1 MQQHQQHRKQSF
13 YGSNSTLHQRAQ
25 LNQQTGV
32 NNGGGGSIYSDV
44 ASAFSQASS
53 GAGLAS
59 LARPGT
65 APPSIMDN
73 PSLGKKRSASSAGFV
88 DHDAAA
94 FGDMG
99 AFDDDDEETAIG
111 GSKKGPAGRRKIKIE
126 YIEDKSRRHITFSKR
141 KAGIMKKV
149 CFLLP
154 FCCLCVSP
162 FVSNLFNYTCRPMNC
177 LP

>member
-1 MQQHQQHRKQSF
+1 MQHQQHGKQPF
-13 YGSNSTLHQRAQ
+13 YGSNSALHQHAQ
-25 LNQQTGV
+25 LNQTGV
-32 NNGGGGSIYSDV
+32 SNGGGSIYSDV

-59 LARPGT
+59 LVRPGT
-65 APPSIMDN
+65 APPSILDN
-73 PSLGKKRSASSAGFV
+73 PTLGKKRSASSAGFV
-88 DHDAAA
+88 DHDAA

-111 GSKKGPAGRRKIKIE
+111 GTKKGPSGRRKIKIE

-149 CFLLP
+149 WFLLS
-154 FCCLCVSP
+154 LRRR
-162 FVSNLFNYTCRPMNC
+162 VSNLFN
-177 LP
+177 